1 MLISRVLDRIA
12 KCNSVGVE
20 FNVALAIAIIGNF
33 KVGQIALNTQRVA
46 GRRVEVVAHQ
56 LILMGSLT
64 PELTGAGGPIGPQGT
79 NIGHQ
84 NREAMANVGV
94 RVERFVRLGSVG
106 RIWQIHFK

>member
-64 PELTGAGGPIGPQGT
+64 PELTGAGA
-79 NIGHQ
+79 
-84 NREAMANVGV
+84 EARRAPTQANKMAKPWPVLASALNAQ
-94 RVERFVRLGSVG
+94 LGRG
-106 RIWQIHFK
+106 A